1 MASMPRL
8 ILVLAYVA
16 LTVYAL
22 ADVANTPE
30 SRSKG
35 LPKLGWLLVIVFVPF
50 LGAFLWLLAGKDRGS
65 QPNAARAPRSRAPQ
79 RPLAP
84 DDDPAF
90 LAKLDQENRAR
101 RREHIQEEM
110 RRKKR
115 EEGALGSSAAP
126 NRPRPAPGRTPAP
139 KDDSRITPAKGPRD
153 YTVRDYERPED
164 KPTGDLEGPDDDGAR
179 R

>member
-1 MASMPRL
+1 MTGMPRL

-16 LTVYAL
+16 LTVYAI

-35 LPKLGWLLVIVFVPF
+35 LPKIGWIFVIVFVPF
-50 LGAFLWLLAGKDRGS
+50 LGAFLWLLLGKGNIS
-65 QPNAARAPRSRAPQ
+65 GPRSPRKSRARGPQ
-79 RPLAP
+79 HPLAP

-90 LAKLDQENRAR
+90 LAKLEQENRAR
-101 RREHIQEEM
+101 RREQIQEEM

-115 EEGALGSSAAP
+115 EAAEGGSSARES
-126 NRPRPAPGRTPAP
+126 RPRPATPRPPAP
-139 KDDSRITPAKGPRD
+139 KDDSSITPGKGPRD
-153 YTVRDYERPED
+153 YIVRDYERPED
-164 KPTGDLEGPDDDGAR
+164 KRTGDLEGPDDDGAR

>member
-1 MASMPRL
+1 MTDMPRL

-30 SRSKG
+30 SRAKV
-35 LPKLGWLLVIVFVPF
+35 LPKIGWILVIVFVPF
-50 LGAFLWLLAGKDRGS
+50 LGSFLWLLLGKSNGS
-65 QPNAARAPRSRAPQ
+65 APRSPRNSRARGPQ
-79 RPLAP
+79 RPIAP

-101 RREHIQEEM
+101 RREQIQDEM

-115 EEGALGSSAAP
+115 EAAGGGSSTASTG
-126 NRPRPAPGRTPAP
+126 PRPAPPRTPAP
-139 KDDSRITPAKGPRD
+139 KDDSSITPGKGPRD

>member
-1 MASMPRL
+1 MAHMPRL

-30 SRSKG
+30 SRAKG
-35 LPKLGWLLVIVFVPF
+35 LPKIVWLLVIVFVPF
-50 LGAFLWLLAGKDRGS
+50 LGALVWLLLGKGGGND
-65 QPNAARAPRSRAPQ
+65 PRAPRNPRTRGPQ
-79 RPLAP
+79 RPIAP

-101 RREHIQEEM
+101 RREQIQEEL

-115 EEGALGSSAAP
+115 EAGEGGSSAAGAP
-126 NRPRPAPGRTPAP
+126 PRPPVPRTPAP
-139 KDDSRITPAKGPRD
+139 KDDSTITPGKGPRD

-164 KPTGDLEGPDDDGAR
+164 KSTGDLEGPDDDGAR